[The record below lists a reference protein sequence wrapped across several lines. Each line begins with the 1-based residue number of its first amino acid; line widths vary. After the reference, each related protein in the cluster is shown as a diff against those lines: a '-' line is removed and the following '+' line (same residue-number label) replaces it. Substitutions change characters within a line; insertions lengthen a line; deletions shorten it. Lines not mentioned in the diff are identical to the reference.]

1 MKNWSESH
9 LMQTSRNSWCPAF
22 CIPFPP
28 TVFAFWPWQWLIW
41 LGWSLNQAVFWH
53 RKLPLWNYI
62 WQRWVHVAEGFIIWT
77 ISMISPIRDTSGIL
91 SNLPDEKQSCQFD
104 LRGPLRGSSIII
116 SRNLLL
122 RLFLSRWNQTDQ
134 NVMIQISSYSYSFPS
149 CLNIWHPNENEI

>member
-9 LMQTSRNSWCPAF
+9 LMQTSRNFWCPAF
-22 CIPFPP
+22 CISFPP
-28 TVFAFWPWQWLIW
+28 TGPWQWLIW
-41 LGWSLNQAVFWH
+41 LGGSLNQAVFWH

-77 ISMISPIRDTSGIL
+77 NSMISPIRDTSGIL

-116 SRNLLL
+116 SRNLVL
-122 RLFLSRWNQTDQ
+122 RLFFIPMESNWSKCNDSDKLILILFSLVSKYIIIR
-134 NVMIQISSYSYSFPS
+134 
-149 CLNIWHPNENEI
+149 HPNENEI